1 MAAETNYAA
10 ICPTTQ
16 EVMNDP
22 VICADGHSYE
32 RASVEMWLLSHNT
45 SPATN
50 VPLAHTNLVPN
61 HALRNLIYEARGLR
75 QPVTL
80 EEHAQISVPVIPT
93 ELRDDDA
100 ETAQAGASSD
110 EGVGAPPDAA
120 TAWGQRD
127 EETAAAPEH
136 AAEFAQPVQPCATL
150 CWLSTAARTHA
161 LPSGKNAL
169 HWALCEGAAAEQRQL
184 RLLHL
189 DAGLAAQPDQGGNLP
204 LHYAASTAAPLPVV
218 VACAVAFM
226 PALEYQNKVGHTP
239 AALARLE
246 GHAGIAALLDGLL
259 NHQRNELH
267 DAFAAGPSR
276 EADQLRLLGVRPELA
291 AQPDAA
297 GALPLH
303 VAAASGATR
312 TALERCAAAFPG
324 APARRDDAGFLPH
337 QLALERGDREAAEV
351 LAARA
356 GKKLPSRTVFSVLA
370 EAARTA
376 ADDGAGPGAERG
388 VGEHHFP
395 PPSQKAGEEEN
406 TISHEPAGD
415 GDAEALTEP
424 N

>member
-10 ICPTTQ
+10 ICPITQ

-189 DAGLAAQPDQGGNLP
+189 DAGLAAQADQGGNLP

-226 PALEYQNKVGHTP
+226 PALEYRTRWGTTP

-246 GHAGIAALLDGLL
+246 GHVTAALLDGLL
-259 NHQRNELH
+259 NHQQR
-267 DAFAAGPSR
+267 AARRLRHGPSR
-276 EADQLRLLGVRPELA
+276 EADQLRLLGVAGLA

-297 GALPLH
+297 GALRSTSPPRAARHAPRSSAAPL
-303 VAAASGATR
+303 
-312 TALERCAAAFPG
+312 LPG
-324 APARRDDAGFLPH
+324 APRARRRRLP
-337 QLALERGDREAAEV
+337 APSARPRARRPGRRGV
-351 LAARA
+351 AARGRSCRA
-356 GKKLPSRTVFSVLA
+356 ASSAA

-388 VGEHHFP
+388 AGEHHFP
-395 PPSQKAGEEEN
+395 PPSQKAGEEN

-415 GDAEALTEP
+415 GDADALTEP

>member
-10 ICPTTQ
+10 ICPITQ

-204 LHYAASTAAPLPVV
+204 LHYAASTAA
-218 VACAVAFM
+218 
-226 PALEYQNKVGHTP
+226 
-239 AALARLE
+239 
-246 GHAGIAALLDGLL
+246 
-259 NHQRNELH
+259 
-267 DAFAAGPSR
+267 
-276 EADQLRLLGVRPELA
+276 
-291 AQPDAA
+291 
-297 GALPLH
+297 
-303 VAAASGATR
+303 
-312 TALERCAAAFPG
+312 
-324 APARRDDAGFLPH
+324 
-337 QLALERGDREAAEV
+337 
-351 LAARA
+351 
-356 GKKLPSRTVFSVLA
+356 
-370 EAARTA
+370 
-376 ADDGAGPGAERG
+376 
-388 VGEHHFP
+388 
-395 PPSQKAGEEEN
+395 
-406 TISHEPAGD
+406 
-415 GDAEALTEP
+415 
-424 N
+424 